1 MKKFTAAML
10 TMALAGTMLTGCGST
25 ASNTTTDDSAA
36 NSLKKGEVFSYTA
49 TGDTLADI
57 DTYSSD
63 RQKDMFVKEY
73 DKDSGDITLVY
84 NIGTDTNP
92 NFVNA
97 TNTDAWNTVDS
108 KDTVLMFVGS
118 DDGEGL
124 TGYTMDNITLAN
136 VFDADKWSDG
146 QSHTTFTY
154 NATNK
159 RFEDGNAYLNEDFA
173 PNVHVFV
180 DNDSDDQIT
189 VLVIDVPDNNI
200 TKW

>member
-1 MKKFTAAML
+1 
-10 TMALAGTMLTGCGST
+10 
-25 ASNTTTDDSAA
+25 
-36 NSLKKGEVFSYTA
+36 
-49 TGDTLADI
+49 
-57 DTYSSD
+57 
-63 RQKDMFVKEY
+63 MFVKEY

-173 PNVHVFV
+173 PNVTYLLTTTPTIRSLFWLSTFRTTTSPSG
-180 DNDSDDQIT
+180 NLNGSP
-189 VLVIDVPDNNI
+189 LSLP
-200 TKW
+200 